1 MIPTQEECFNLMD
14 KYRVPI
20 GVRRHCQTVNKVAML
35 LAKKLRAAGVD
46 IDVNL
51 VDAASLLHDL
61 FRMVNFYTFEGVEK
75 EDSDVWQAL
84 KDVFGHLGHE
94 EIAYEMLKDHYP
106 KVAEIISRHGPKSVT
121 QGTYKSWED
130 KVVLYADRRVMHI
143 KVVTLDERYEDI
155 QLRHVDYYEQTGF
168 DPKLEKR
175 RVKKIENDIFDL
187 IKMKPEDLKE
197 ELKKEKD
204 E

>member
-1 MIPTQEECFNLMD
+1 M
-14 KYRVPI
+14 
-20 GVRRHCQTVNKVAML
+20 VNKVAMF

-51 VDAASLLHDL
+51 VNGASLLHDV
-61 FRMVNFYTFEGVEK
+61 FRMVNFYTFEGVER

-94 EIAYEMLKDHYP
+94 EIAYEMLKDNYP
-106 KVAEIISRHGPKSVT
+106 KVAEIISRHGPKAVT

-143 KVVTLDERYEDI
+143 KIVTLDERYEDI
-155 QLRHVDYYEQTGF
+155 ELRHVDFYEQTGL

-204 E
+204 D